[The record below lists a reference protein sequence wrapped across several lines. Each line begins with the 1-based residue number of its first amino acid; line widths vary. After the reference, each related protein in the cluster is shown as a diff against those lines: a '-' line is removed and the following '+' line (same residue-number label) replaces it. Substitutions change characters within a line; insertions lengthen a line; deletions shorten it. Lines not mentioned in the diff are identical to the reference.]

1 MPPERLRQ
9 LVDDYQALIVQYSER
24 VGELE
29 TLNRSLLARI
39 ATLEERL
46 AKNSRNSSI
55 PPSADGLAKPVV
67 PNWSQRRAQG
77 RRPGKQPGG
86 EGKHLAQVSDPDEIV
101 THTPTACA
109 QCGEDLADAE
119 LVDVEVRQVFD
130 LPRITA
136 FVTEHHMERRR
147 CACGCVAKAPAPK
160 EATAPACY
168 GHRVRSLAVYLAVH
182 QHLPY
187 DRMAGLFKDVLGI
200 DISTGALAQMVAE
213 AGGALGEFT
222 SSLADL
228 LCDAPVVHFDETGA
242 RVAGRLHWVH
252 VASNATATLLECYQR
267 RGKVAME
274 EMGVLSFMS
283 GIAVHD
289 GFAPYRSY
297 EGLHALC
304 NAHHLRELE
313 GIAEHVGQGWAAE
326 MMGFLVET
334 KTTVQ
339 EAKAAGR
346 DHFDEATLRG
356 IRDRYRELL
365 DAGWAVNPR
374 LGDLSGVNRTA
385 ANLLV
390 RLENHRDDV
399 LRFASDFRAPFDNN
413 QAERDIRMVKLQQ
426 KISGT
431 WRSLAGARNY
441 CAIRS
446 YISTMKKQDHNV
458 LLGLRCLFE
467 GHAWMPSRT

>member
-1 MPPERLRQ
+1 MGQ
-9 LVDDYQALIVQYSER
+9 LVGTYEVLIQEYAER

-29 TLNRSLLARI
+29 KLNATLVARI

-55 PPSADGLAKPVV
+55 PPSADGLSKPVV
-67 PNWSQRRAQG
+67 PNRSQRRAQG

-101 THTPTACA
+101 THAPTACT
-109 QCGEDLADAE
+109 QCGENLADAD
-119 LVDVEVRQVFD
+119 VVGVEVRQVFD

-168 GHRVRSLAVYLAVH
+168 GQGVRSLAVYLAVH

-187 DRMAGLFKDVLGI
+187 DRMAGLFNDVLGI

-222 SSLADL
+222 ATLADL

-252 VASNATATLLECYQR
+252 VASNATTTLLDCYQR
-267 RGKVAME
+267 RGKVAIE
-274 EMGVLSFMS
+274 EMGVLSLMS

-297 EGLHALC
+297 EVIHALC

-313 GIAEHVGQGWAAE
+313 GIAACEGQQWADE
-326 MMGFLVET
+326 MIGFLVET
-334 KTTVQ
+334 KTAVQ
-339 EAKAAGR
+339 VAKASGQ
-346 DHFDEATLRG
+346 DHFDQETLTG
-356 IRDRYRELL
+356 IFERYRVLL
-365 DAGWAVNPR
+365 DAGWMVNPR
-374 LGDLSGVNRTA
+374 LGDLGGVHRTA
-385 ANLLV
+385 ANLLL
-390 RLENHRDDV
+390 RLDSYRDDV
-399 LRFASDFRAPFDNN
+399 LRFASDFGAPFDNN

-431 WRSLAGARNY
+431 WRSFAGARNY

-458 LLGLRCLFE
+458 LLGLRSLFE
-467 GHAWMPSRT
+467 GHAWMPART